1 MMEVFKKRQALFLIH
16 LIAFTLLLFTAHS
29 YLLYYFADSIEQFLP
44 LWKIYVF
51 NFFVTAVIYTVINY
65 KYSFGQTTIFTL
77 FMSITL
83 FKMILTILFL
93 LPLFFSSSDF
103 KKITVFNFFIAYF
116 FFLFFE
122 ILSLIKL
129 LKARV

>member
-1 MMEVFKKRQALFLIH
+1 MMEVFKKRQALFLIQ
-16 LIAFTLLLFTAHS
+16 LIVFTLLLFTAHS
-29 YLLYYFADSIEQFLP
+29 YIQYYFSDSIKQFLP

-51 NFFVTAVIYTVINY
+51 NVFVTAIIYTVINY
-65 KYSFGQTTIFTL
+65 RYSFAQKTIFIL
-77 FMSITL
+77 FMSMTL
-83 FKMILTILFL
+83 FKMVLTILFL
-93 LPLFFSSSDF
+93 FPLFFSSFDV
-103 KKITVFNFFIAYF
+103 KKTTVLNFFIAYF

>member
-1 MMEVFKKRQALFLIH
+1 MEVFKKRQALFLIH

>member
-1 MMEVFKKRQALFLIH
+1 MMEVFKKRQALFLIQ
-16 LIAFTLLLFTAHS
+16 LIVFTLLLFTAHS
-29 YLLYYFADSIEQFLP
+29 YIQYYFSDSIEQFLP

-51 NFFVTAVIYTVINY
+51 NVFVTAIIYTVINY
-65 KYSFGQTTIFTL
+65 RYSFAQKTIFIL
-77 FMSITL
+77 FMSMTL
-83 FKMILTILFL
+83 FKMVLTILFL
-93 LPLFFSSSDF
+93 FPLFFSSSDV
-103 KKITVFNFFIAYF
+103 KKTTVLNFFIAYF

>member
-1 MMEVFKKRQALFLIH
+1 MMEVFKKRQALFLIQ
-16 LIAFTLLLFTAHS
+16 LIIFTLLLFTAHS
-29 YLLYYFADSIEQFLP
+29 YSQYYFSDSIEQFLP

-51 NFFVTAVIYTVINY
+51 NVFVTAIIYTVINY
-65 KYSFGQTTIFTL
+65 NYSFGKKTIFIL
-77 FMSITL
+77 FMSMTL
-83 FKMILTILFL
+83 FKMVLTILFL
-93 LPLFFSSSDF
+93 LPLFFSSSDV
-103 KKITVFNFFIAYF
+103 KKITVLNFFIAYF

>member
-1 MMEVFKKRQALFLIH
+1 MMEAFKKRQALFLIQ
-16 LIAFTLLLFTAHS
+16 LIVFTLLLFTAHS
-29 YLLYYFADSIEQFLP
+29 YSQYYFSDSIEQFLP

-51 NFFVTAVIYTVINY
+51 NVFVTAIIYTVINY
-65 KYSFGQTTIFTL
+65 KYSFGQKTIFIL
-77 FMSITL
+77 FMSMTL
-83 FKMILTILFL
+83 FKMALTILFL
-93 LPLFFSSSDF
+93 LPLFFSSSDV
-103 KKITVFNFFIAYF
+103 KKITVLNFFIAYF

>member
-1 MMEVFKKRQALFLIH
+1 MMDVFKKRQALFLIH

-65 KYSFGQTTIFTL
+65 KYSIGQTTIFTL

>member
-1 MMEVFKKRQALFLIH
+1 MMEVFKKRQALFLVQ
-16 LIAFTLLLFTAHS
+16 LIVFTLLLFTTHS
-29 YLLYYFADSIEQFLP
+29 YLQYYFSDSTEQFLP

-51 NFFVTAVIYTVINY
+51 NVFVTAIIYTVINY
-65 KYSFGQTTIFTL
+65 NYSFGKKTIFIL
-77 FMSITL
+77 FMSMTL
-83 FKMILTILFL
+83 FKMVLTILFL
-93 LPLFFSSSDF
+93 LPLFFSSSDV
-103 KKITVFNFFIAYF
+103 KKITVLNFFIAYF

>member
-1 MMEVFKKRQALFLIH
+1 MMEVFKKRQALFLIK
-16 LIAFTLLLFTAHS
+16 LIVFTLLLFTTHS
-29 YLLYYFADSIEQFLP
+29 YLQYYFSDSTEQFLP

-51 NFFVTAVIYTVINY
+51 NVFVTAIIYTVINY
-65 KYSFGQTTIFTL
+65 NYSFGKKTIFIL
-77 FMSITL
+77 FMSMTL
-83 FKMILTILFL
+83 FKMVLTILFL
-93 LPLFFSSSDF
+93 LPLFFSSSDV
-103 KKITVFNFFIAYF
+103 KKITVLNFFIAYF

>member
-1 MMEVFKKRQALFLIH
+1 MMEVFKKRQALFLIQ
-16 LIAFTLLLFTAHS
+16 LIVFTLFLFTTHS
-29 YLLYYFADSIEQFLP
+29 YLQYYFSDSIEQFLP

-51 NFFVTAVIYTVINY
+51 NVFVTAIIYTVINY
-65 KYSFGQTTIFTL
+65 NYSFGKKTIFIL
-77 FMSITL
+77 FMSMTL
-83 FKMILTILFL
+83 FKMVLTILFL
-93 LPLFFSSSDF
+93 LPLFFSSSDV
-103 KKITVFNFFIAYF
+103 KKITVLNFFIAYF

>member
-1 MMEVFKKRQALFLIH
+1 MMEVFKKRQALFLIQ
-16 LIAFTLLLFTAHS
+16 LFVFTLFLFTTHS
-29 YLLYYFADSIEQFLP
+29 YLQYYFSDSIEQFLP

-51 NFFVTAVIYTVINY
+51 NVFVTAIIYTVINY
-65 KYSFGQTTIFTL
+65 NYSFGKKTIFIL
-77 FMSITL
+77 FMSMTL
-83 FKMILTILFL
+83 FKMVLTILFL
-93 LPLFFSSSDF
+93 LPLFFSSSDV
-103 KKITVFNFFIAYF
+103 KKITVLNFFIAYF

>member
-1 MMEVFKKRQALFLIH
+1 MMEVFKKRQALFLIQ
-16 LIAFTLLLFTAHS
+16 LIVFTLLLFTAHS
-29 YLLYYFADSIEQFLP
+29 YIQYYFSDSIEQFLP

-51 NFFVTAVIYTVINY
+51 NVFVTAIIYTVINY
-65 KYSFGQTTIFTL
+65 NYSFGKKTIFIL
-77 FMSITL
+77 FMSMTL
-83 FKMILTILFL
+83 FKMVLTILFL
-93 LPLFFSSSDF
+93 LPLFFSSSDV
-103 KKITVFNFFIAYF
+103 KKITVLNFFIAYF

>member
-1 MMEVFKKRQALFLIH
+1 MEVFKKRQALFLIQ
-16 LIAFTLLLFTAHS
+16 LIVFTLLLFTAHS
-29 YLLYYFADSIEQFLP
+29 YIQYYFSDSIEQFLP

-51 NFFVTAVIYTVINY
+51 NVFVTAIIYTVINY
-65 KYSFGQTTIFTL
+65 RYSFAQKTIFIL
-77 FMSITL
+77 FMSMTL
-83 FKMILTILFL
+83 FKMVLTILFL
-93 LPLFFSSSDF
+93 FPLFFSSSDV
-103 KKITVFNFFIAYF
+103 KKTTVLNFFIAYF